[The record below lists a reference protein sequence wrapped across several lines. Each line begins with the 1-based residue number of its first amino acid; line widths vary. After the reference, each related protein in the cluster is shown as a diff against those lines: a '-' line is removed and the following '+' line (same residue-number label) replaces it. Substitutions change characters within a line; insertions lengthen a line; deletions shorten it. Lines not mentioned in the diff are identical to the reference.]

1 MHKVLIRKLTFETV
15 LQNKNNSFYTPVM
28 PNIAKIDQRNRY
40 NNYHAPVMIKQLTT
54 VEKHKKK
61 KNRRNMTPTRF
72 PQNQTKT

>member
-40 NNYHAPVMIKQLTT
+40 NNYHAPVMIEQLTT

-61 KNRRNMTPTRF
+61 KN
-72 PQNQTKT
+72 KIEGI